1 MTNSF
6 PTRRSSDLGSPLGSI
21 AVEEFAAAAGG
32 AFAIEAITILAQSG
46 LVARLAGKAD
56 GGVLAA
62 GVAFEVVAEL
72 PVEDG
77 PGASGAFL
85 AGGACRRGGGAG
97 TDADA
102 LKVGSTRA
110 NRPRVGSAGAAT
122 GAWFTGRSEEH
133 TSELQ
138 ALMRISYAG
147 F

>member
-1 MTNSF
+1 MF
-6 PTRRSSDLGSPLGSI
+6 FFFLKIRRPTRSTRTDTLFPYTTLFRSGSRGSPLGSI
-21 AVEEFAAAAGG
+21 AVEEFAAAAVG

-85 AGGACRRGGGAG
+85 AGGACRRGSGGGDRRPPAAG
-97 TDADA
+97 RVDA
-102 LKVGSTRA
+102 R
-110 NRPRVGSAGAAT
+110 
-122 GAWFTGRSEEH
+122 
-133 TSELQ
+133 
-138 ALMRISYAG
+138 
-147 F
+147 

>member
-85 AGGACRRGGGAG
+85 AGGACRPGGGG
-97 TDADA
+97 GHRGRRREGRFDAR
-102 LKVGSTRA
+102 SPTRTEE
-110 NRPRVGSAGAAT
+110 RRVGKRWVSTCRSRWAPAT
-122 GAWFTGRSEEH
+122 
-133 TSELQ
+133 
-138 ALMRISYAG
+138 YKKNK
-147 F
+147 